1 MHVQEKNTVY
11 AFCDAEWADVH
22 VPVAN
27 AKVESLEIPLQYLR
41 VGHEEEE
48 AHQPHASHSNAI
60 SASRPLS
67 G

>member
-1 MHVQEKNTVY
+1 MY

-27 AKVESLEIPLQYLR
+27 AKVESLEIPLQYLHE
-41 VGHEEEE
+41 GHDEEEE
-48 AHQPHASHSNAI
+48 AHQPHTSHSNAI